1 MFQQRSSKTNKQS
14 QNENGLFKP
23 NRPCQV
29 ARTVTVTESI
39 SAAEEALS
47 NLLGVEVPLDDGVE
61 GAADFFAEKLGLQ
74 PQNSAMQTTV
84 FVLTKAAIL
93 ETASL
98 VGLGSGLAKLDLM
111 SFKLAQLAKQVEHQ
125 VKRYTLGPSE
135 IGSGLL
141 WQSNAPLGE

>member
-1 MFQQRSSKTNKQS
+1 MVSSNPTDLAKLLES
-14 QNENGLFKP
+14 
-23 NRPCQV
+23 
-29 ARTVTVTESI
+29 VTVTGSI

-74 PQNSAMQTTV
+74 PQNSAMPTTV

-98 VGLGSGLAKLDLM
+98 VGLGSGLAKLELM

-125 VKRYTLGPSE
+125 VKRYTLGPSD

-141 WQSNAPLGE
+141 RQSDAPLGE

>member
-1 MFQQRSSKTNKQS
+1 MVSSNPTDLAKLLDS
-14 QNENGLFKP
+14 
-23 NRPCQV
+23 
-29 ARTVTVTESI
+29 VTVTESS

-74 PQNSAMQTTV
+74 PQKSAMQTSV

-98 VGLGSGLAKLDLM
+98 VGLGSWLAKLDLM
-111 SFKLAQLAKQVEHQ
+111 SFKLTQLAKQVE
-125 VKRYTLGPSE
+125 E
-135 IGSGLL
+135 INTKLNVILS
-141 WQSNAPLGE
+141 APLKLAVDFFGKAMRRLESERTFWAQ

>member
-1 MFQQRSSKTNKQS
+1 MKMVSSNPTDLAKLLES
-14 QNENGLFKP
+14 
-23 NRPCQV
+23 
-29 ARTVTVTESI
+29 VTVTESI

-98 VGLGSGLAKLDLM
+98 VGLGSWLAKLDLM
-111 SFKLAQLAKQVEHQ
+111 SFKLTQLAKQVE
-125 VKRYTLGPSE
+125 E
-135 IGSGLL
+135 INTKLNVILS
-141 WQSNAPLGE
+141 APLKLAVDFFGKAMRRLESERTFWAQ

>member
-1 MFQQRSSKTNKQS
+1 MKMVSSNPTDLAKLLES
-14 QNENGLFKP
+14 
-23 NRPCQV
+23 
-29 ARTVTVTESI
+29 VTVTGSI

-74 PQNSAMQTTV
+74 PQKSAMQTTV

-98 VGLGSGLAKLDLM
+98 VRIGAGKIRPDVI
-111 SFKLAQLAKQVEHQ
+111 QV
-125 VKRYTLGPSE
+125 GP
-135 IGSGLL
+135 
-141 WQSNAPLGE
+141 AGEAG